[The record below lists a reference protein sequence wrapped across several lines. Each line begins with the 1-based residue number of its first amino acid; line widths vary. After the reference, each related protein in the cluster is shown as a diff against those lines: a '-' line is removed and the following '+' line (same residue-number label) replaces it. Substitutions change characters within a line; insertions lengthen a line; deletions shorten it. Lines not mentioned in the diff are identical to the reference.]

1 MHYRVIRDDQEYGPY
16 TIEEISQYVQEGS
29 ILPND
34 YVHNGMDWQPVSQFL
49 QNPHKAAASMHSISS
64 VANAKPDWS
73 STNSKNSSIG
83 FWNDHIGMMFGG
95 FIKWGVLSVIVF
107 FGVYYFST
115 FIMKNTYV
123 TVKSPASSKFSLSSG
138 DVLLYEGSPYTGT
151 KSEFYPDGQKRAE
164 MYYKNGRRFGISN
177 AWHEN
182 GQKWVRADFK
192 NGLPEGRLI
201 IWYESG
207 LVKKVDAYFEEGIP
221 DGEFNYW
228 YDNDQLF
235 FDAVYNNGFPER
247 MKGWRENGDPWF
259 HFDLNEDS
267 EIAKVWNKKGELI
280 DPEGLESDLEK
291 QKFGKMLEEFIPD
304 NIWVLSL

>member
-16 TIEEISQYVQEGS
+16 TIEEIAQYVQEGS
-29 ILPND
+29 ILPSD
-34 YVHNGMDWQPVSQFL
+34 YVHNGMEWQPVSQFL

-73 STNSKNSSIG
+73 PSASRASSIDFVG
-83 FWNDHIGMMFGG
+83 IIGK
-95 FIKWGVLSVIVF
+95 FIKWVTLSAIVF
-107 FGVYYFST
+107 FGVYYLST

-138 DVLLYEGSPYTGT
+138 DVLFYEGSPYTGT

-182 GQKWVRADFK
+182 GQKWARADFK
-192 NGLPEGRLI
+192 NGLPEGRSI

-207 LVKKVDAYFEEGIP
+207 LVKKMD
-221 DGEFNYW
+221 
-228 YDNDQLF
+228 
-235 FDAVYNNGFPER
+235 
-247 MKGWRENGDPWF
+247 M
-259 HFDLNEDS
+259 
-267 EIAKVWNKKGELI
+267 
-280 DPEGLESDLEK
+280 
-291 QKFGKMLEEFIPD
+291 
-304 NIWVLSL
+304 